1 MDVNVSKA
9 AFVVVVLTLMIVVQ
23 TLKMAVEVV
32 VHVRVV
38 VMSMFVMMTVQIA
51 TGQKTAHE
59 ALDKN
64 MVYIRKLKPFHSI
77 PNSNHVTPW
86 MLPDGASAR
95 FGRGSVRDIAVSPD
109 GVYLAVA
116 TDIGLWWYEFA
127 RMQPIA
133 LWEIERGMVS
143 TISFSTD
150 GQWIATGNADGV
162 IKVWDVQHSVCVA
175 QMQRDKS
182 RFPGVAHLTFSPDSQ
197 RLAATGIRDAI
208 VDVWHPETGFS
219 RAKFYDDEIN
229 LRVHTRPVAFS
240 KDSCLLACIEPS
252 ASRSSADFIC
262 VWDLVHRRCIANLT
276 EHTDFVES
284 LCFSP
289 CNRFLISG
297 GRKGTVRVW
306 DINTWQQHK
315 AYLDYGEFRM
325 RVDYSHEGV
334 LYAVAVSRDTTIV
347 WDVKRGEKCYTYVEE
362 QGNLQSVHFSSDSRF
377 VVAGAHEW
385 AVWTDRNSQSHKF
398 PHLHPT
404 FPDSVAFASDG
415 KTLASGSRNEGIKVW
430 DVATPSQQ
438 PICFNPSG
446 KNYSV
451 SISTC
456 GEFHATGIDGNTV
469 NVWKI
474 GKRVPRASFTPSD
487 EKGEAMVAAFSP
499 TSNLLAC
506 GDTEGSLH
514 VWDVSSGNKQH
525 LLIHKLSN
533 EGDWIK
539 SVAFSA
545 TGKQLVSISNRGPKA
560 QLWDLEGG
568 EEIHEFPGHHIH
580 TVAFSPCGGFI
591 AGSLFGEIRL
601 WAASTYETLLTIR
614 ESQGCQKPFALTF
627 SPCGQYLAS
636 GESWQRWRVKVPIRL
651 WSVANGEAIA
661 SFWGHPTDIQDLAF
675 SSDGALLASGG
686 FDGTIL
692 LWDMEPFIGS

>member
-1 MDVNVSKA
+1 MKH
-9 AFVVVVLTLMIVVQ
+9 F
-23 TLKMAVEVV
+23 
-32 VHVRVV
+32 
-38 VMSMFVMMTVQIA
+38 
-51 TGQKTAHE
+51 
-59 ALDKN
+59 DKN

-77 PNSNHVTPW
+77 LNNNHVIPW
-86 MLPDGASAR
+86 MLPDGASAQ
-95 FGRGSVRDIAVSPD
+95 FGRGSVQDIAVSPD

-116 TDIGLWWYEFA
+116 TNIGLWWYEFA
-127 RMQPIA
+127 TMQPIA
-133 LWEIERGMVS
+133 LWETERGMVS
-143 TISFSTD
+143 TISFSDD

-182 RFPGVAHLTFSPDSQ
+182 RFPGVVHLTFSPDSQ

-219 RAKFYDDEIN
+219 RAKFYEDQIN
-229 LRVHTRPVAFS
+229 LRVHERPVAFS
-240 KDSCLLACIEPS
+240 TDSCLLACTKTS
-252 ASRSSADFIC
+252 DSQSTADSIS
-262 VWDLVHRRCIANLT
+262 VWDLGRGECIANLT

-284 LCFSP
+284 LSFSP
-289 CNRFLISG
+289 CNRFLASG

-306 DINTWQQHK
+306 DMNTWQQHET
-315 AYLDYGEFRM
+315 YLDYGEFRM
-325 RVDYSHEGV
+325 RVSYSHEDV
-334 LYAVAVSRDTTIV
+334 LYAVAVSRDTAIV
-347 WDVKRGEKCYTYVEE
+347 WDVKRGEKCYAYVEE

-385 AVWTDRNSQSHKF
+385 SIWTDRNSQSHRF

-415 KTLASGSRNEGIKVW
+415 KTLASGSRNESIKVW

-438 PICFNPSG
+438 PICFNLPG

-451 SISTC
+451 SMSTC
-456 GEFHATGIDGNTV
+456 GEFHATGIDRSTV

-474 GKRVPRASFTPSD
+474 GERMPRVSFTLSD
-487 EKGEAMVAAFSP
+487 KKSEATAAAFSP

-514 VWDVSSGNKQH
+514 VWDVPSGNKRH

-560 QLWDLEGG
+560 QLWDLERD

-601 WAASTYETLLTIR
+601 WAASTYEILLTIC

-636 GESWQRWRVKVPIRL
+636 GESWQRGRVKVPIRL
-651 WSVANGEAIA
+651 WNVASGEVIT

-686 FDGTIL
+686 LDGTIL

>member
-1 MDVNVSKA
+1 MKH
-9 AFVVVVLTLMIVVQ
+9 F
-23 TLKMAVEVV
+23 
-32 VHVRVV
+32 
-38 VMSMFVMMTVQIA
+38 
-51 TGQKTAHE
+51 
-59 ALDKN
+59 DKN

-109 GVYLAVA
+109 GVYLVVA

-306 DINTWQQHK
+306 DMNTWQQHK

-385 AVWTDRNSQSHKF
+385 SVWTDRNSQSHKF

-539 SVAFSA
+539 SVTFSA